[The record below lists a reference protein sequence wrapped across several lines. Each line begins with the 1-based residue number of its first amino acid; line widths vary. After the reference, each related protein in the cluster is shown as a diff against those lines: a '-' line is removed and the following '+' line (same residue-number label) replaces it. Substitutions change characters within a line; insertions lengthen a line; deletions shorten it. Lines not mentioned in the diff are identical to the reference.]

1 MAVISFNKIK
11 EIAKKNSE
19 THIINLGLI
28 DTKLEG
34 VEIPIKVKSFEETLK
49 IKNETNLRREKLTIE
64 YKPFSR
70 LSKPMKEFIMK
81 DDNFRTDKG
90 SNTLVQVIKLDEDMG
105 KLEMTQFRERLF
117 SVLIHLDMEYKTE
130 DGKTMWEDAEIQNK
144 DYNKL
149 IDLFSEIIQHE
160 LHLDLLEVIIDSLR
174 NGNSSEQDLK
184 TAIGVY
190 NIRKHLE
197 SLNDEEKRE
206 FFENINKAQDMIKD
220 IEKKVEEA
228 KEEK

>member
-160 LHLDLLEVIIDSLR
+160 LHLGLLEVVIDNLR
-174 NGNSSEQDLK
+174 NGNTTDEDLRMAVSSYNLSYLLK
-184 TAIGVY
+184 NMT
-190 NIRKHLE
+190 
-197 SLNDEEKRE
+197 DDEKRE
-206 FFENINKAQDMIKD
+206 YIDKILKTRDMIKD
-220 IEKKVEEA
+220 IENKVEEA